1 MSPAIRGITGGSN
14 AGVATTPVGTSPT
27 DVHTHAT
34 PPAVLSQSVLPDPV
48 PESRPDA
55 ELSGDD
61 DDIL

>member
-1 MSPAIRGITGGSN
+1 MSPAIRGITEGSN

-27 DVHTHAT
+27 EVQAHAT
-34 PPAVLSQSVLPDPV
+34 PPAVLSQPVPPDPV
-48 PESRPDA
+48 PEFRPDT